1 MPEDDRVELIVKYHG
16 DLPTIA
22 GTLGA
27 EAELLFQGYAIIT
40 IDRDRIPE
48 LYSFP
53 QIENI
58 ELPKLLSFEQSNT
71 LVTTCV
77 KNVQSSPL
85 WDLRGQGVLVAVIDS
100 GLDYQ
105 HPDFRNEDGTSR
117 VRYVWDQ
124 TATSGHPPKGFVS
137 GAEYDKT
144 ELDAALAS
152 SDPLRMVPF
161 VDTNGHGTAVTGIAA
176 GNGRAKPGSALG
188 VAPEADIISVKLG
201 TRGYASFAR
210 TTELMRAIKYVI
222 EKARLLEEPVAIN
235 ISVGMNNGS
244 HRGDSLFESFIDA
257 SAAEWKNVI
266 VIPTGNEGGA
276 AHHFEGTIA
285 TGETKEIDFFV
296 AGGIQ
301 RFFVTL
307 WKDFADTFSVELI
320 LPNGRSSGLINV
332 DNQVKVFRDDN
343 LEVKVLYGQPNHYS
357 LAQQISFDVEA
368 IPGTT
373 ISSGL
378 WKIMIQGH
386 DIVNGQIDA
395 WLPTLEVVSNQT
407 FFASPSSVNT
417 LTIPSTANKVITVAG
432 YSDRTDSVLDFSGKG
447 PVNTPFRNPDLAAP
461 ASNILAPSIGGS
473 YDSFTGTS
481 FAAPFVTGASALMMQ
496 WGIVRKND
504 PFLYGQRVKAFLRLG
519 AKRSPNRTY
528 PNISWGYGTLCL
540 ERSMEFLK
548 KYKLGGGKEF
558 WTSM

>member
-1 MPEDDRVELIVKYHG
+1 
-16 DLPTIA
+16 
-22 GTLGA
+22 
-27 EAELLFQGYAIIT
+27 
-40 IDRDRIPE
+40 
-48 LYSFP
+48 
-53 QIENI
+53 
-58 ELPKLLSFEQSNT
+58 
-71 LVTTCV
+71 
-77 KNVQSSPL
+77 
-85 WDLRGQGVLVAVIDS
+85 
-100 GLDYQ
+100 
-105 HPDFRNEDGTSR
+105 
-117 VRYVWDQ
+117 
-124 TATSGHPPKGFVS
+124 
-137 GAEYDKT
+137 
-144 ELDAALAS
+144 
-152 SDPLRMVPF
+152 
-161 VDTNGHGTAVTGIAA
+161 
-176 GNGRAKPGSALG
+176 
-188 VAPEADIISVKLG
+188 
-201 TRGYASFAR
+201 
-210 TTELMRAIKYVI
+210 
-222 EKARLLEEPVAIN
+222 
-235 ISVGMNNGS
+235 
-244 HRGDSLFESFIDA
+244 
-257 SAAEWKNVI
+257 
-266 VIPTGNEGGA
+266 
-276 AHHFEGTIA
+276 
-285 TGETKEIDFFV
+285 
-296 AGGIQ
+296 
-301 RFFVTL
+301 
-307 WKDFADTFSVELI
+307 
-320 LPNGRSSGLINV
+320 
-332 DNQVKVFRDDN
+332 
-343 LEVKVLYGQPNHYS
+343 LYGQPNHYS